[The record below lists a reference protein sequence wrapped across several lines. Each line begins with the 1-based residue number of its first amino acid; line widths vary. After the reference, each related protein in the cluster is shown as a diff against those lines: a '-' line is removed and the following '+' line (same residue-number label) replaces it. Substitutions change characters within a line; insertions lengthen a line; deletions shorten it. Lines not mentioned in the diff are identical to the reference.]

1 MKRIVVWIIVV
12 IIGLGVAAYILFGRD
27 KNSDISEGQGSIAG
41 EEIVLPEPGR
51 ESEIS
56 VEEALWER
64 RSVREYKDEPLTI
77 ADVSQMV
84 WAAQGVTRKGGKR
97 TAPSAGAK
105 YPTELY
111 VVSGDVE
118 GLVAGVYK
126 YVPDDHKLLRVA
138 EGDKREELSEVAL
151 GQESVRNGKAVLVI
165 TSVFERVTEKYGDK
179 GVQYSYMEAG
189 HVAQNVYLQAVALDL
204 GTVSVGGF
212 DVEGVIRVVG
222 LADDERPM
230 YLMPMGKV

>member
-1 MKRIVVWIIVV
+1 MKGIVVWIIVAV
-12 IIGLGVAAYILFGRD
+12 VGLAVAVYILFGRD
-27 KNSDISEGQGSIAG
+27 ENSDISESQGSIIG
-41 EEIVLPEPGR
+41 EEIVLPEPRR
-51 ESEIS
+51 ESEVS
-56 VEEALWER
+56 VEEALWGR
-64 RSVREYKDEPLTI
+64 RSAREYKGESLTV

-111 VVSGDVE
+111 VVSGDVA
-118 GLVAGVYK
+118 GLAAGVYK
-126 YVPDDHKLLRVA
+126 YIPDDHKLLRVA
-138 EGDKREELSEVAL
+138 EGDKREELSEAAL

-165 TSVFERVTEKYGDK
+165 TSVFERVTEKYGEK

-189 HVAQNVYLQAVALDL
+189 HIAQNVYLQAVALGL
-204 GTVSVGGF
+204 GTVSVGAF
-212 DVEGVIRVVG
+212 DSEGVKRVVG

-230 YLMPMGKV
+230 YLMPIGKI